1 MPRLLYSLLIYLLL
15 PFAPLRLLWRG
26 LRQREYLSH
35 WAERMGFFSQANSNQ
50 RVTRPVIWMHCVSV
64 GETRGAAPLIK
75 ELQSRYPQYQILITH
90 ATPTGREA
98 GEQLFGDQVLRC
110 YLPYDTPGAVARFL
124 KHYRPVL
131 GMLMETELWF
141 NLIAGCKARNIPILL
156 VNARL
161 SEKSARGYAKL
172 DKLLGGGLA
181 SNGLVKNGL
190 AQLSAIAAQTAQDAE
205 RLQALSA
212 AQPLNI
218 SVMGNLKFDV
228 TPPAAAAELGETLRA
243 YFGRRRPVFL
253 AASTRDG
260 EEAMILDA
268 VQAAAIPQ
276 LLTVIVPRHP
286 QRFEEVG
293 NLLNRRG
300 THFLRRSKLSEA
312 VPASVEVVLGDSMG
326 EMFAYYAACDAAFI
340 GGSLQPLG
348 GQNLIEASAMGK
360 PVLIGPHTFNFAAA
374 TELALEAK
382 AAWRVRDPAD
392 LGRALQRLFG
402 DPELRQS
409 MGWKALEFSTS
420 AGGATQ
426 RIADLVSLY
435 LSQKT

>member
-26 LRQREYLSH
+26 MRQREYLSH
-35 WAERMGFFSQANSNQ
+35 WAERMGFFTQPVS
-50 RVTRPVIWMHCVSV
+50 RPIIWMHCVSV

-75 ELQSRYPQYQILITH
+75 ELQQRYPQYQILITH

-124 KHYRPVL
+124 KHYRPAL

-141 NLIAGCKARNIPILL
+141 NLIAGCKARQIPILL

-161 SEKSARGYAKL
+161 SEKSAKGYAKL
-172 DKLLGGGLA
+172 GRLVSEGLG
-181 SNGLVKNGL
+181 
-190 AQLSAIAAQTAQDAE
+190 QLSAIAAQTTQDAE
-205 RLQALSA
+205 RLKALSP

-218 SVMGNLKFDV
+218 AVMGNLKFDV
-228 TPPAAAAELGETLRA
+228 IPPAAAAELGETLRG
-243 YFGRRRPVFL
+243 YFGRMRPVFL
-253 AASTRDG
+253 AASTREG

-268 VQAAAIPQ
+268 VRAAAIPN

-293 NLLNRRG
+293 HLLNKRG

-326 EMFAYYAACDAAFI
+326 EMFAYYAACDATFI

-360 PVLIGPHTFNFAAA
+360 PVLIGPHTFNFAVA
-374 TELALEAK
+374 TEMAIDAK

-402 DPELRQS
+402 DPELRTS
-409 MGWKALEFSTS
+409 MGWKALEFSSS

-426 RIADLVSLY
+426 RIADLVGEY
-435 LSQKT
+435 LKLKS